1 MSSFVIFVQVRES
14 LNEELEGR
22 KTKKHERVKPINVAM
37 MTKTKT
43 MMTKNKTKMT
53 RKSENMLQI
62 MLIVIIVIKPILILV
77 FKFIWFSMM
86 KVRKAT
92 NLCIEKDEQKR
103 DKIENLK

>member
-1 MSSFVIFVQVRES
+1 MIIVQVRES
-14 LNEELEGR
+14 LNRDLEGR
-22 KTKKHERVKPINVAM
+22 KTKKHERVKPINVAL
-37 MTKTKT
+37 TKTRT
-43 MMTKNKTKMT
+43 TPMTKMT
-53 RKSENMLQI
+53 SKSENMLQI
-62 MLIVIIVIKPILILV
+62 MLIVIIVMKPILVLV